1 MRAEPRPIKTPRCP
15 ALGLATWGL
24 WFFAGAVWAAPDVPT
39 EADFFADVP
48 TVLTVSRLAQPLQDT
63 PGAVTVL
70 DREWIRRSGART
82 LAELLRLVPG
92 YLVSGYNGANP
103 VAAYHAPVDELGTR
117 NLVLIDGR
125 SVYSS
130 TYLGGTLHGM
140 YVLSLEEIERI
151 EVLRG
156 SNSAAFGANAL
167 FGVINVITR
176 HPQDT
181 MGGTVSLTA
190 GEYGIR
196 DVYVRHGWGDA
207 QASHRLS
214 VAQRHDHGYRFV
226 NDDTRLNTVKWR
238 SDWRLSAE
246 HDLMLSAGYADSRTG
261 DGVPADFDNPERDV
275 QRRSAYLLARWVF
288 QPSIDE
294 SWQGTFSW
302 SEERATDRFIY
313 QRPGLQGVVIDFGN
327 QERRLHAEIQHQ
339 FRAGE
344 HWRWVWGV
352 GLNEDSALSP
362 PLFFR
367 DSRLAQRDWRLFVNA
382 EWALAPD
389 WVLNA
394 GLFTGRHSHTGSY
407 ATPRFMINHHIT
419 PDHTVRFGLA
429 SAQRAPRCLSSL
441 RMCATSAPMAL
452 S

>member
-1 MRAEPRPIKTPRCP
+1 
-15 ALGLATWGL
+15 
-24 WFFAGAVWAAPDVPT
+24 VPT

-181 MGGTVSLTA
+181 MGGNGLTDRWRVWDPRCVCSARLGGCA
-190 GEYGIR
+190 GQSPAVGGTAAR
-196 DVYVRHGWGDA
+196 
-207 QASHRLS
+207 SRLS
-214 VAQRHDHGYRFV
+214 IRQRRHPSQHRQVAQRLATQCRARPHVVGRV
-226 NDDTRLNTVKWR
+226 RRQPNRRWG
-238 SDWRLSAE
+238 
-246 HDLMLSAGYADSRTG
+246 AGG
-261 DGVPADFDNPERDV
+261 
-275 QRRSAYLLARWVF
+275 
-288 QPSIDE
+288 
-294 SWQGTFSW
+294 
-302 SEERATDRFIY
+302 
-313 QRPGLQGVVIDFGN
+313 
-327 QERRLHAEIQHQ
+327 
-339 FRAGE
+339 FRQ
-344 HWRWVWGV
+344 
-352 GLNEDSALSP
+352 S
-362 PLFFR
+362 
-367 DSRLAQRDWRLFVNA
+367 
-382 EWALAPD
+382 
-389 WVLNA
+389 
-394 GLFTGRHSHTGSY
+394 
-407 ATPRFMINHHIT
+407 
-419 PDHTVRFGLA
+419 
-429 SAQRAPRCLSSL
+429 
-441 RMCATSAPMAL
+441 
-452 S
+452 